1 MNVRLAEGL
10 LEELD
15 EWVQLCHDEKLLINR
30 SDLIAIILQQAFQ
43 DFAETVSEYRMEY
56 FIHMLVCN
64 LEDYYM
70 DYDLSVR
77 RKNGVE

>member
-15 EWVQLCHDEKLLINR
+15 EWVQLCHDENLLINR
-30 SDLIAIILQQAFQ
+30 SDLIAIMIQQAFQ
-43 DFAETVSEYRMEY
+43 EFTETVSENRIEY
-56 FIHMLVCN
+56 FIHMLACN

-70 DYDLSVR
+70 DYDLAIR
-77 RKNGVE
+77 DKR

>member
-15 EWVQLCHDEKLLINR
+15 EWVRLCNDENLLINR
-30 SDLIAIILQQAFQ
+30 SDLIAIMIQQAFQ
-43 DFAETVSEYRMEY
+43 DFTETVSENRIEY

-70 DYDLSVR
+70 DYDLAIR
-77 RKNGVE
+77 DKR

>member
-15 EWVQLCHDEKLLINR
+15 EWVRLCHDENLLINR
-30 SDLIAIILQQAFQ
+30 SDLIAIMIQQAFQ
-43 DFAETVSEYRMEY
+43 DFTETVSENRIEY
-56 FIHMLVCN
+56 FIHMLTCN

-70 DYDLSVR
+70 DYDLAIR
-77 RKNGVE
+77 DKR